1 MPQSSAERG
10 PETGPSRA
18 EGFVLTDAHVHV
30 HGCFDSGVFL
40 DAALGN
46 FQRGAG
52 ALGLGGSLAF
62 CLLLTEMKGVSFFQ
76 RFRDGGAAGGWGGW
90 TFEPTAEPESL
101 TARRRGTDDR
111 LVLIA
116 GRQIATREGLE
127 VLALCTAEEVPDGLS
142 LGETLDRVRAAG
154 ALPVLPW
161 GFGKWWLSR
170 GERVARQIRELPA
183 DAELYLGDNAGRPA
197 GALPSRLLRAAEERG
212 IPVLPGSDPLP
223 LETHADRAGSYGF
236 LLSGKLDPDRPAQSL
251 ARRVRRVRAAGGRLR
266 PFGRRSGLLQ
276 FCRDQATL
284 RAIGRPGHRGSSQGA
299 AR

>member
-10 PETGPSRA
+10 PESGPYRP

-30 HGCFDSGVFL
+30 HGCFDSGLFL
-40 DAALGN
+40 DAALRN
-46 FQRGAG
+46 FRRGAE
-52 ALGLGGSLAF
+52 ALGLGGPLAF
-62 CLLLTEMKGVSFFQ
+62 CLLLSEMKGVSFFQ
-76 RFRDGGAAGGWGGW
+76 RFRDGGTDVRDGGW
-90 TFEPTAEPESL
+90 TFEPTAERESL

-111 LVLIA
+111 LTLIA
-116 GRQIATREGLE
+116 GRQVATREGLE
-127 VLALCTAEEVPDGLS
+127 VLALCTAEEIPDGLS
-142 LGETLDRVRAAG
+142 LSDTLDRVRAAG

-170 GERVARQIRELPA
+170 GKRVARELPA
-183 DAELYLGDNAGRPA
+183 SPENTELYLGDNAGRPA
-197 GALPSRLLRAAEERG
+197 AAFPSRLLRAAEERG

-276 FCRDQATL
+276 FCRDQAAL
-284 RAIGRPGHRGSSQGA
+284 RAASRRGRRGSPQGVT
-299 AR
+299 R